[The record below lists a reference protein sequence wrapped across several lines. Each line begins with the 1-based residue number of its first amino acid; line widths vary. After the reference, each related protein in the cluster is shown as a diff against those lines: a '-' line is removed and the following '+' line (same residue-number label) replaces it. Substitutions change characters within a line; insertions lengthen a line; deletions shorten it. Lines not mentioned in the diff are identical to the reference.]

1 MSAIV
6 TRETTNLQNEL
17 AALRLQVTQLESETP
32 EDKHKRLCAEKNA
45 RIEQLKAQVDAV
57 REEDQHMQKETKKGE
72 EKLKRLKIELEKV
85 QPKKKEEKLEFVM
98 REAKGKKGKKS
109 RDATEGEM

>member
-1 MSAIV
+1 MSAIL
-6 TRETTNLQNEL
+6 TRETANLQNEL

-32 EDKHKRLCAEKNA
+32 EDKHKRLCADKNA

-98 REAKGKKGKKS
+98 REAKGKKGKKK
-109 RDATEGEM
+109 